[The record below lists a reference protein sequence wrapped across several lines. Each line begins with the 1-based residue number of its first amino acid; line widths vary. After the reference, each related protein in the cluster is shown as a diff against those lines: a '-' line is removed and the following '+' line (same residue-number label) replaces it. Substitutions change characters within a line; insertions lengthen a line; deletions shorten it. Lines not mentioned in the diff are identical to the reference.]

1 MPLMSSPRSSY
12 AIEIVGTRF
21 VYVEWGAHD
30 LLAIDTNVSI
40 SYKSIYVCV
49 CVCIYTKS
57 TSSLWHLANAAA
69 DVDVVDVPC
78 GMPRSLAGAAACCCC
93 CLLLL
98 PVSPG
103 VVGVFLAR
111 AAI

>member
-1 MPLMSSPRSSY
+1 MYLS
-12 AIEIVGTRF
+12 AIK
-21 VYVEWGAHD
+21 
-30 LLAIDTNVSI
+30 VSM
-40 SYKSIYVCV
+40 CA

-57 TSSLWHLANAAA
+57 TSSLRHLANAAA

-78 GMPRSLAGAAACCCC
+78 GMPRSLAGAAARCCC

>member
-1 MPLMSSPRSSY
+1 MYLS
-12 AIEIVGTRF
+12 AIK
-21 VYVEWGAHD
+21 
-30 LLAIDTNVSI
+30 VSMCACA
-40 SYKSIYVCV
+40 CV
-49 CVCIYTKS
+49 CVYTKS

-78 GMPRSLAGAAACCCC
+78 GMPRSLAGAAACCC
-93 CLLLL
+93 LLLL
-98 PVSPG
+98 LVSPG

>member
-49 CVCIYTKS
+49 CVCLYKKHEFS
-57 TSSLWHLANAAA
+57 VVFGKCCGGCGRGGCALWHATQFGWSCRL
-69 DVDVVDVPC
+69 
-78 GMPRSLAGAAACCCC
+78 LL
-93 CLLLL
+93 LLLL